1 MKNIAIV
8 TDSTSDLSV
17 RLVEKTDITIVP
29 LSVIFEGN
37 KYIDDGES
45 ILLNDFYRRLK
56 KSDAMSL
63 STQPSPGDFTK
74 VYIELLKEYQSI
86 ISIHISS
93 KLSGTFNS
101 AVLAR
106 RQLKEAT
113 IEVIDSEMVHMS
125 CEFLAIEVSRM
136 ASEGMELKEIVA
148 RVEKFKQNIDSFYCP
163 RTLDNLIKG
172 GRMSKIKGTFAKML
186 EVKPILT
193 LREGEI
199 SLYKKVRK
207 WDQAKDAIAD
217 AIKEKADGSNNIT
230 LSIGDVDAEGE
241 ADAISERLARE
252 IKPKEILRTD
262 IGIVV
267 GSHLGIGGLGVTC
280 YIQ

>member
-17 RLVEKTDITIVP
+17 RLAEKTDITIVP

-56 KSDAMSL
+56 KSDAMPL
-63 STQPSPGDFTK
+63 STQPSHGDFTK

-101 AVLAR
+101 AVLAK

-125 CEFLAIEVSRM
+125 CGFLAIEASRM
-136 ASEGMELKEIVA
+136 A
-148 RVEKFKQNIDSFYCP
+148 
-163 RTLDNLIKG
+163 
-172 GRMSKIKGTFAKML
+172 
-186 EVKPILT
+186 
-193 LREGEI
+193 
-199 SLYKKVRK
+199 
-207 WDQAKDAIAD
+207 
-217 AIKEKADGSNNIT
+217 
-230 LSIGDVDAEGE
+230 
-241 ADAISERLARE
+241 
-252 IKPKEILRTD
+252 
-262 IGIVV
+262 
-267 GSHLGIGGLGVTC
+267 
-280 YIQ
+280 